1 MNSLQSNP
9 TPCFIRDIF
18 VFLRLIRRKKYIQ
31 MDFTNEIN
39 RLKAEK
45 NAIIL
50 GHYYQR
56 PEIQD
61 ISDFIGDSLALAKAA
76 MNTTADMIVFCG
88 VHFMAETAKI
98 LNPQKTVLLPDLEA
112 ACSLADS
119 CKYEDLKAFKK
130 KHPNAI
136 VISYVNCSA
145 AVKTISDLICTS
157 SNALELVKKIPE
169 NQEIIFAPDKN
180 LGGYINRMLGRNMIL
195 WDGSCH
201 IHDQLE
207 AEKILL
213 LKQKH
218 PNAKLLAHPEC
229 TEPVLLLADFVG
241 STSAMLNFVKTD
253 QHSSYIVAT
262 ETGITHQMQKVSPK
276 SDFFVA
282 SNTDCPCN
290 DCEYM
295 KLNTLEKL
303 YLCLCDETPKIELS
317 DEIIE
322 KARKPLLAMM

>member
-1 MNSLQSNP
+1 MN
-9 TPCFIRDIF
+9 F
-18 VFLRLIRRKKYIQ
+18 V
-31 MDFTNEIN
+31 NEIN

-61 ISDFIGDSLALAKAA
+61 ISDFIGDSLALAKMA
-76 MNTTADMIVFCG
+76 MNTKADVIVFCG

-98 LNPQKTVLLPDLEA
+98 LNPKKTVLLPDLEA
-112 ACSLADS
+112 YCSLADS
-119 CKYEDLKAFKK
+119 CKYEDLKAFKE
-130 KHPNAI
+130 KHPNAM

-157 SNALELVKKIPE
+157 GNALELIKKIPE
-169 NQEIIFAPDKN
+169 EQEIIFAPDKN
-180 LGGYINRMLGRNMIL
+180 LGGYINRLLGRNMIL

-201 IHDQLE
+201 VHNQLE

-218 PNAKLLAHPEC
+218 PKAKLLAHPEC

-241 STSAMLNFVKTD
+241 STSAMLNFVKND

-262 ETGITHQMQKVSPK
+262 ETGITHQMRKISPQ
-276 SDFFVA
+276 SEFFVV
-282 SNTDCPCN
+282 SNDIECSCN

-303 YLCLCDETPKIELS
+303 YLCLRDETPKIELS

-322 KARKPLLAMM
+322 KAQKPLLAMM

>member
-1 MNSLQSNP
+1 ME
-9 TPCFIRDIF
+9 II
-18 VFLRLIRRKKYIQ
+18 K
-31 MDFTNEIN
+31 EIN
-39 RLKAEK
+39 HLKTEK

-56 PEIQD
+56 PEVQD

-76 MNTTADMIVFCG
+76 MNTTADTIVFCG

-98 LNPQKTVLLPDLEA
+98 LNPKKTVLVPDLEA
-112 ACSLADS
+112 FCSLADS
-119 CKYEDLKAFKK
+119 CKYEDLKIFKE
-130 KHPNAI
+130 KHPNAM
-136 VISYVNCSA
+136 VVSYVNCSA

-157 SNALELVKKIPE
+157 GNALELIKKIPAE
-169 NQEIIFAPDKN
+169 QEIIFAPDKN

-195 WDGSCH
+195 WEGSCH
-201 IHDQLE
+201 VHNQLK
-207 AEKILL
+207 AEQVLL

-241 STSAMLNFVKTD
+241 STSAMLNFVKTNTLARTCSPC
-253 QHSSYIVAT
+253 QNSYIVAT
-262 ETGITHQMQKVSPK
+262 ETGIVHQMQKICPQSK
-276 SDFFVA
+276 FFVV
-282 SNTDCPCN
+282 SNDVDCACN

-295 KLNTLEKL
+295 KLNTLEKIH
-303 YLCLCDETPKIELS
+303 LCLRDETPKIELS

-322 KARKPLLAMM
+322 LARKPLLAMM

>member
-1 MNSLQSNP
+1 
-9 TPCFIRDIF
+9 
-18 VFLRLIRRKKYIQ
+18 
-31 MDFTNEIN
+31 MDFTAEII
-39 RLKAEK
+39 RLKSKK

-61 ISDFIGDSLALAKAA
+61 ISDFIGDSLALAKMA
-76 MNTTADMIVFCG
+76 MNTTADIIVFCG

-98 LNPQKTVLLPDLEA
+98 LNPQKLVLLPDLEA
-112 ACSLADS
+112 SCSLADS
-119 CKYEDLKAFKK
+119 CKYEDLKAFKA
-130 KHPNAI
+130 KHHDAM

-145 AVKTISDLICTS
+145 SVKTISDLICTS
-157 SNALELVKKIPE
+157 GNALELVKKIPE
-169 NQEIIFAPDKN
+169 EQKIIFAPDKN
-180 LGGYINRMLGRNMIL
+180 LGGYINRMLGRDMIL

-201 IHDQLE
+201 VHNQLE
-207 AEKILL
+207 AENVLL

-218 PNAKLLAHPEC
+218 PGAKLLAHPEC

-241 STSAMLNFVKTD
+241 STSAMLNYVKTH

-262 ETGITHQMQKVSPK
+262 ETGIVHQMRKICPQ
-276 SDFFVA
+276 SDFFVV
-282 SNTDCPCN
+282 SNDIECPCN

-303 YLCLCDETPKIELS
+303 YLCLRDETPKIELS
-317 DEIIE
+317 EEIISL
-322 KARKPLLAMM
+322 ASKPLLAMVG

>member
-1 MNSLQSNP
+1 
-9 TPCFIRDIF
+9 
-18 VFLRLIRRKKYIQ
+18 
-31 MDFTNEIN
+31 MDLVKEIN
-39 RLKAEK
+39 RLKSEK

-61 ISDFIGDSLALAKAA
+61 ISDFIGDSLALAKEAR
-76 MNTTADMIVFCG
+76 NTTADVIVFCG

-98 LNPQKTVLLPDLEA
+98 LNPKKTVLLPDLEA

-119 CKYEDLKAFKK
+119 CKYEDLKAFKE
-130 KHPNAI
+130 KHPNAL

-157 SNALELVKKIPE
+157 GNALDLVKKIPAE
-169 NQEIIFAPDKN
+169 QEIIFAPDKN

-201 IHDQLE
+201 VHNQLE

-213 LKQKH
+213 LKQKY

-241 STSAMLNFVKTD
+241 STAAMLNFVKIED
-253 QHSSYIVAT
+253 VKRKDDFSKSVGYMSDLKEGIRIVKT
-262 ETGITHQMQKVSPK
+262 EPSVVLVIIISCVYAAIYSPIGTYYPLITISHFHGSISDSAIVETVVS
-276 SDFFVA
+276 VG
-282 SNTDCPCN
+282 
-290 DCEYM
+290 
-295 KLNTLEKL
+295 TLLGAFILGLIGK
-303 YLCLCDETPKIELS
+303 
-317 DEIIE
+317 
-322 KARKPLLAMM
+322 

>member
-1 MNSLQSNP
+1 MNTVQ
-9 TPCFIRDIF
+9 
-18 VFLRLIRRKKYIQ
+18 
-31 MDFTNEIN
+31 EIN

-61 ISDFIGDSLALAKAA
+61 ISDFIGDSLALAKEA
-76 MNTTADMIVFCG
+76 MNTTADIIVFCG

-98 LNPQKTVLLPDLEA
+98 LNPKKTVLLPDLEA

-119 CKYEDLKAFKK
+119 CKYEDLKAFKNQ
-130 KHPNAI
+130 HPGAM

-157 SNALELVKKIPE
+157 GNALELVKKIPAE
-169 NQEIIFAPDKN
+169 QEIIFAPDKN

-201 IHDQLE
+201 VHNQLE
-207 AEKILL
+207 AEKVLQ

-218 PNAKLLAHPEC
+218 PSAKLLAHPEC

-241 STSAMLNFVKTD
+241 STAAMLNFVKKD
-253 QHSSYIVAT
+253 QHPSYIVAT
-262 ETGITHQMQKVSPK
+262 ETGIVHQMRKICPQ
-276 SDFFVA
+276 SDFLVV
-282 SNTDCPCN
+282 SNNTDCPCN
-290 DCEYM
+290 DCAYM

-303 YLCLCDETPKIELS
+303 YHCLRYETPKIELS
-317 DEIIE
+317 NEVIQL
-322 KARKPLLAMM
+322 AAKPLLAMM